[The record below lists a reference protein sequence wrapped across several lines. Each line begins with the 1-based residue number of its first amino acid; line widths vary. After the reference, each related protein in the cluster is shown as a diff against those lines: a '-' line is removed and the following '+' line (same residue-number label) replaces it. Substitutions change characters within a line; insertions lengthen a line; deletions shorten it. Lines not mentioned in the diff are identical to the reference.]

1 MTAPPRGARG
11 GQDQGTAHPR
21 EARGGQDQGQVLAV
35 VVDGEPMPAE
45 EARAFWGRFSAY
57 MEEHKGDLG
66 GFAKQEGFASVHPA
80 MREGKAILLASRT
93 SAQRPY
99 APADRGPGAGWDLL
113 TIRELPAIHPKG
125 GGRRGKGSKR
135 RG

>member
-1 MTAPPRGARG
+1 VTTAHPRAARG
-11 GQDQGTAHPR
+11 GQHQEQA
-21 EARGGQDQGQVLAV
+21 LAV

-80 MREGKAILLASRT
+80 MRDGKAILLASRT

-99 APADRGPGAGWDLL
+99 APVDRGQAQGGSSHHQGTPRD
-113 TIRELPAIHPKG
+113 PAKG
-125 GGRRGKGSKR
+125 GGRRGKGPKR
-135 RG
+135 RA

>member
-1 MTAPPRGARG
+1 MPAPRDARGEQRGA
-11 GQDQGTAHPR
+11 
-21 EARGGQDQGQVLAV
+21 LAV
-35 VVDGEPMPAE
+35 IVDGEPLPVE

-57 MEEHKGDLG
+57 MEEHKGDLA

-80 MREGKAILLASRT
+80 MQNGEAILLASRT

-99 APADRGPGAGWDLL
+99 APVAPSAHTRSGEGHGGSFGHRAAPRDPGKSKAG
-113 TIRELPAIHPKG
+113 
-125 GGRRGKGSKR
+125 RGKGPKP

>member
-1 MTAPPRGARG
+1 MSDPRDARG
-11 GQDQGTAHPR
+11 GQ
-21 EARGGQDQGQVLAV
+21 RGALAV
-35 VVDGEPMPAE
+35 IVDGEPLPVD

-57 MEEHKGDLG
+57 MEEHKGDLA

-80 MREGKAILLASRT
+80 MQNGEAILLASRT

-99 APADRGPGAGWDLL
+99 APVAPAGSGQTHGGSSGHRGSPRDPAKGKAG
-113 TIRELPAIHPKG
+113 
-125 GGRRGKGSKR
+125 RGKGPKQ